1 MRKFNQTQNLK
12 DSDFTQNV
20 SLRDSG
26 IFLSKEQVVEEEL
39 TSSREVYTPQTVKKL
54 KVKVVEKKK
63 KDRPSTELG
72 DMKLKMLKMSLKES
86 GAY

>member
-72 DMKLKMLKMSLKES
+72 DMKLKMLKMSLK
-86 GAY
+86 